1 MQNAFP
7 NLSFDQPL
15 FMLQA
20 PGDSS
25 TWYVV
30 ERTGVIHAFDDDP
43 AAASM
48 RVFADLSAIVD
59 FGPN

>member
-1 MQNAFP
+1 
-7 NLSFDQPL
+7 
-15 FMLQA
+15 MLQA